1 MDIRIERAC
10 PGDFDRVWRFY
21 ADVCVAQAADEYSPD
36 WHLGVY
42 PSRADLEGHIADGGL
57 FIAVDAAK
65 KDGDFAGSDCDIAGS
80 DCDIAGSD
88 GADEAVGGTDA
99 TSAGEA
105 PVLGA
110 MVLTD
115 REDDD
120 YLAVDWHHK
129 VAPEDVC
136 VLHLLATHPA
146 ARGRGV
152 AKALLR
158 GMVDIARA
166 GGKRAIHLDVIKG
179 NLAASRLY
187 EGFGFRYAGDAMVHY
202 DDIGDTE
209 LWMYELA
216 L

>member
-1 MDIRIERAC
+1 MSIEIKQAV
-10 PGDFDRVWRFY
+10 PGDFDRVWRLY
-21 ADVCVAQAADEYSPD
+21 ADVCDAQADDAYSPD

-65 KDGDFAGSDCDIAGS
+65 KDGGISE
-80 DCDIAGSD
+80 SD

-99 TSAGEA
+99 TPVGEL

-120 YLAVDWHHK
+120 YLAVDWGHK

-158 GMVDIARA
+158 GMVDIAHA
-166 GGKRAIHLDVIKG
+166 GGKRAIHLDVVKG